1 MAQVRWYLNNTLL
14 DGWQLV
20 DQTVATAATM
30 NAGWVVGTG
39 ATLNSE
45 LQANTERASTTFV
58 GSTVPDGTLDT
69 TLKDAFRSQFAWT
82 GNFAAGNW
90 TFQFA
95 VVSTVQ
101 AGAADGAIVFR
112 ILKANADGSSA
123 TEITSAQQT
132 TTTAT
137 NVGATDVN
145 ITATWAAPAWT
156 ITNQYIFVQVAW
168 KRTGAGGMTTT
179 NIRLRTG
186 SSSTVGTTG
195 LTGDFTPSVTTLNI
209 AATSALSVPT
219 VANEPTMNIKTLML
233 ANRMRRTT
241 T

>member
-1 MAQVRWYLNNTLL
+1 MACGSSLRI
-14 DGWQLV
+14 
-20 DQTVATAATM
+20 ATA
-30 NAGWVVGTG
+30 NG
-39 ATLNSE
+39 
-45 LQANTERASTTFV
+45 
-58 GSTVPDGTLDT
+58 
-69 TLKDAFRSQFAWT
+69 
-82 GNFAAGNW
+82 
-90 TFQFA
+90 
-95 VVSTVQ
+95 
-101 AGAADGAIVFR
+101 
-112 ILKANADGSSA
+112 ADGSSA

-209 AATSALSVPT
+209 AATSVLSVPT